1 MVFLSKEQV
10 ADIVAH
16 GRETPDQEVCGVLGG
31 RDGKVETIHRA
42 RNTAETPRI
51 RFEMDSRDM
60 FVAIKDIDDR
70 DLDLIGFYHSHT
82 HTQAYPSPT
91 DVAMWTATWGPDAL
105 CFICSL
111 MDEERPILRAFC
123 IATTGEIAEEPITA
137 AD

>member
-1 MVFLSKEQV
+1 MVVLTSTQI
-10 ADIVAH
+10 ADIIAH
-16 GRETPDQEVCGVLGG
+16 ARETPDQEVCGVLGG
-31 RDGKVETIHRA
+31 RDERVETLYRA
-42 RNTAETPRI
+42 RNAAETPRI

-60 FVAIKDIDDR
+60 FAAIRDIDDR

-91 DVAMWTATWGPDAL
+91 DVAMWTATWGSDAL

-111 MDEERPILRAFC
+111 MDEERPTLRAFR
-123 IATTGEIAEEPITA
+123 IATTGEIAEEPIAA